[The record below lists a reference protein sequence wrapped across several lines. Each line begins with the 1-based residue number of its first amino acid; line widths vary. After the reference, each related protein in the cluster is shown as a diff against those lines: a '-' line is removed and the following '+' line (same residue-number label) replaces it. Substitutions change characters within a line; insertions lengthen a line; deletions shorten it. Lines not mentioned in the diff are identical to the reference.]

1 MIGDTH
7 FDGEAA
13 RKAGIPFIGV
23 LCGGSSERQLTD
35 AGAIAIYKDP
45 ADLLIHYATSPICQP
60 IGLRQEALAAA
71 GAPPRAFKFGTGD
84 D

>member
-1 MIGDTH
+1 MKKGRIDAVVVVADIYTH

-35 AGAIAIYKDP
+35 AGALAIYKNP
-45 ADLLIHYATSPICQP
+45 AHLLIHYATSPICQP
-60 IGLRQEALAAA
+60 IGSRQ
-71 GAPPRAFKFGTGD
+71 
-84 D
+84 